1 MLAAGGGYTGASLQ
15 WKVGPMMIRRHL
27 DFHDFNLD
35 KGLGWARSAH
45 LWTLERMIAADCI
58 PGDIR
63 STAIALVLRALR
75 AVPLFRSRA
84 CESEGRAV
92 GLPDG
97 AQRVWSFAC

>member
-1 MLAAGGGYTGASLQ
+1 
-15 WKVGPMMIRRHL
+15 MMIRNE
-27 DFHDFNLD
+27 FNFN

-45 LWTLERMIAADCI
+45 LWTLERMIAADCV

-63 STAIALVLRALR
+63 STAVALTLRALR

-84 CESEGRAV
+84 CEPEGRAA

-97 AQRVWSFAC
+97 HRRSWAFAC